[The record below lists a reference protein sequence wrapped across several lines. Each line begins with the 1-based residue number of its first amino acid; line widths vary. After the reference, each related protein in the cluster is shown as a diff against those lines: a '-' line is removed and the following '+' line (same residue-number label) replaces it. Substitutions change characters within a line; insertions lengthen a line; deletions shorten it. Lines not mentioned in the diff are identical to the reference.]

1 MARERSEGT
10 CYISLELYFVLSHA
24 FPIWLDDS
32 VLPCDILNF
41 LKHKR
46 YISVLYESSPYNTVW
61 VAKGLNFCVCVRLI
75 AVCVE

>member
-1 MARERSEGT
+1 MARDMSEGT

-32 VLPCDILNF
+32 VLPLDILNF

-46 YISVLYESSPYNTVW
+46 YIYQYFIKVPVTTRSGWQKGSISVSAS
-61 VAKGLNFCVCVRLI
+61 A
-75 AVCVE
+75 

>member
-1 MARERSEGT
+1 MARDMSEGT

-32 VLPCDILNF
+32 VLPLDILNF

-46 YISVLYESSPYNTVW
+46 YIYISTL
-61 VAKGLNFCVCVRLI
+61 
-75 AVCVE
+75 

>member
-46 YISVLYESSPYNTVW
+46 YISVLMKVPLTTRSGW
-61 VAKGLNFCVCVRLI
+61 QKGSISVS
-75 AVCVE
+75 ASA

>member
-10 CYISLELYFVLSHA
+10 CYISLELYFVLSQA

-46 YISVLYESSPYNTVW
+46 YISVLMKVPLTTRSGW
-61 VAKGLNFCVCVRLI
+61 QKGSISVS
-75 AVCVE
+75 ASA